1 MKLTNA
7 SRYALQAVVFL
18 AAQDSPNPLASYQ
31 IARMR
36 HISEKFL
43 LKVLTSLVR
52 AQILLSLKG
61 PNGGFR
67 LARPANK
74 ITVLDVVEAVDGPIR
89 GFAPQAAMDNLKLDK
104 QLQTVCD
111 EAAEQ
116 LRKRL
121 EKVRIGDLA
130 KGE

>member
-18 AAQDSPNPLASYQ
+18 ATEDKPHPMASYQ

-74 ITVLDVVEAVDGPIR
+74 ITLLDIIEAVDGPIR
-89 GFAPQAAMDNLKLDK
+89 GFAPQAGTDNLKLDK

-111 EAAEQ
+111 EAADQ
-116 LRKRL
+116 LRKKL

-130 KGE
+130 KEK